1 MKFFNDIS
9 NFNNVSDYLPI
20 LNGILFV
27 ETFVIFFTLHHFI
40 RSKTLT
46 FWYQK
51 FQLSAVLCDVS
62 IVFLVIIL
70 TRFLYPFFFSQFSLI
85 LFILLA
91 LFLQITHDIL
101 FYKFFTWVP
110 DGFNAMMDIFK
121 NYATEVTHKA
131 IIGDSMIMIF
141 SCLLAS
147 HFSTYSFNTNIIN
160 LIFTLYFIPYVLFI
174 KY

>member
-1 MKFFNDIS
+1 MNFFNDIS

-27 ETFVIFFTLHHFI
+27 ETFIIFFTLHNVL
-40 RSKTLT
+40 RSKKLS

-51 FQLSAVLCDVS
+51 FQLSAVLADVS

-110 DGFNAMMDIFK
+110 RGINTMLDVFK
-121 NYATEVTHKA
+121 DYATEIREKA

-141 SCLLAS
+141 SSLLAS
-147 HFSTYSFNTNIIN
+147 HFATYNLNTNIIN
-160 LIFTLYFIPYVLFI
+160 LIFTLYFIPYGLFI

>member
-1 MKFFNDIS
+1 MKLFNDIS

-27 ETFVIFFTLHHFI
+27 ETFTIFFTLHSFL
-40 RSKTLT
+40 RSKKLT

-51 FQLSAVLCDVS
+51 FQLSAVLADVS
-62 IVFLVIIL
+62 IVFLGIIL

-91 LFLQITHDIL
+91 LFIQITHDIL

-110 DGFNAMMDIFK
+110 RGINAMIDIFK
-121 NYATEVTHKA
+121 DYATEVRHTA
-131 IIGDSMIMIF
+131 IIGDSTIMIF

-147 HFSTYSFNTNIIN
+147 HFATYSFNANIIN

>member
-9 NFNNVSDYLPI
+9 KFNNVSDYLPI

-27 ETFVIFFTLHHFI
+27 ETFTIFFTLHSFL
-40 RSKTLT
+40 RSKKLT

-51 FQLSAVLCDVS
+51 FQLSAVLADVS

-70 TRFLYPFFFSQFSLI
+70 TRFLYPFFFSHFSLI

-110 DGFNAMMDIFK
+110 RGINAMLDVFK
-121 NYATEVTHKA
+121 DYATEIKQKA

-141 SCLLAS
+141 SSLLAS
-147 HFSTYSFNTNIIN
+147 HFATYSFNANIIN

>member
-27 ETFVIFFTLHHFI
+27 ETFTIFFTLHSFL
-40 RSKTLT
+40 RSKTLS

-51 FQLSAVLCDVS
+51 FQLSAVLADVS

-91 LFLQITHDIL
+91 LFIQIDDIHIETISG
-101 FYKFFTWVP
+101 K
-110 DGFNAMMDIFK
+110 M
-121 NYATEVTHKA
+121 
-131 IIGDSMIMIF
+131 
-141 SCLLAS
+141 
-147 HFSTYSFNTNIIN
+147 
-160 LIFTLYFIPYVLFI
+160 
-174 KY
+174 

>member
-9 NFNNVSDYLPI
+9 KFNNVSDYLPI

-27 ETFVIFFTLHHFI
+27 EIVIIFFTL
-40 RSKTLT
+40 RRVLPSKTLA

-51 FQLSAVLCDVS
+51 FQLSAVLSDVS

-70 TRFLYPFFFSQFSLI
+70 TRFLYPFFFSHFSLI

-110 DGFNAMMDIFK
+110 RGINAMLDVFK
-121 NYATEVTHKA
+121 DYATEIRQKA

-141 SCLLAS
+141 SSLLAS
-147 HFSTYSFNTNIIN
+147 HFATYSFNTNIIN